1 MRREQDTLHPGH
13 GRTAVMML
21 SREEGPDAH
30 PFWYA
35 QILGAFLIAVNHHG
49 VDRTMEFLWVR
60 WYGVMPGHRWGIKKA
75 HLPKIGFIPDSPGAF
90 GFLDPSLVLCACH
103 LIPAFSDGHTD
114 SLLPRGPS
122 IAQEND
128 GTDDWTA
135 YYVNM

>member
-1 MRREQDTLHPGH
+1 
-13 GRTAVMML
+13 
-21 SREEGPDAH
+21 
-30 PFWYA
+30 
-35 QILGAFLIAVNHHG
+35 
-49 VDRTMEFLWVR
+49 
-60 WYGVMPGHRWGIKKA
+60 MPGHRWGIKKA
-75 HLPKIGFIPDSPGAF
+75 RLPKIGFIPDSPGAF

-103 LIPAFSDGHTD
+103 LIPAFSDGRMD